1 MPLLETN
8 HSALMFGLACASDR
22 EIVHIFKFYDE
33 DVQDSNGQG
42 TSRQPRFDWHW
53 RICRSKFSKFSP
65 SLIGHLEW
73 RSHCNLQL

>member
-8 HSALMFGLACASDR
+8 HSGLACASDR

-42 TSRQPRFDWHW
+42 TSRQPRFDW
-53 RICRSKFSKFSP
+53 RIRYSKFSP

-73 RSHCNLQL
+73 CSHCNCSCNGMQNDHD